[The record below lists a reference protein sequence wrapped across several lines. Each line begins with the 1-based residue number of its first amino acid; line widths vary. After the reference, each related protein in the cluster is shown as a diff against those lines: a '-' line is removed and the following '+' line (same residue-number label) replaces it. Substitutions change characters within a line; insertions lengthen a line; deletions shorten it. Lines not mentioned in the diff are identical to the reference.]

1 MIPFG
6 DLLVLLIILMPF
18 IATIVMFRS
27 EPLRL
32 DGLAGPA
39 VR

>member
-1 MIPFG
+1 MPFG
-6 DLLVLLIILMPF
+6 DLLVL
-18 IATIVMFRS
+18 AIVVLPIVLTFVLLRA

>member
-1 MIPFG
+1 MPFG
-6 DLLVLLIILMPF
+6 DLFILAIMILPVVLTFALLR
-18 IATIVMFRS
+18 A

-39 VR
+39 IQ